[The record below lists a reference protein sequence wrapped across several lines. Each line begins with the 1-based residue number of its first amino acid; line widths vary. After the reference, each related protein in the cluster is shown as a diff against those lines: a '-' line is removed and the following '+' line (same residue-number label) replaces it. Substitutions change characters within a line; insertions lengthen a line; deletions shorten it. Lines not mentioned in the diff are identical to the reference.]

1 MTIRV
6 GSFVWVERA
15 TRRWQ
20 PKQNRLRRVTAFF
33 CGKKVGLMGTK
44 CQFRGRH
51 QRYLQLEAGEFFI
64 LRQLLTI
71 WMTIRVGSFVW
82 VERATRRWQPK
93 QNRLRRVTAF
103 FCGVKV
109 GLIGSRAA
117 GVECIV

>member
-1 MTIRV
+1 
-6 GSFVWVERA
+6 
-15 TRRWQ
+15 
-20 PKQNRLRRVTAFF
+20 
-33 CGKKVGLMGTK
+33 MGTK

-71 WMTIRVGSFVW
+71 WMTIRVGYFVW

-103 FCGVKV
+103 F
-109 GLIGSRAA
+109 
-117 GVECIV
+117 VEGISKIVVVCEYEGNACVFKKKL